1 MIKILTVI
9 CVQSKLYHVH
19 NSDGGHD
26 ECDSNSHLYVLSDQS
41 FKMTY
46 NEAFVLRAYEEIISY
61 HNYASIKDFN
71 NSDNWVSHQA
81 DIVNSQYE
89 YYYQGGGHGT
99 LGCFEDWRIS
109 DDSTKVVEE
118 LNRYSPNKFMV
129 SEISS
134 LEDILNGNRWEYKFL
149 TKDIMNSL
157 SDYFEKMEMGLSPI
171 NGKIFQI
178 NREIE
183 ETEKKLSGLKSSL
196 LAEKRQYT
204 ETKRNNII
212 NILAEGCL
220 RFDAPIPVSYRGKE
234 NLFFDESPCTIA
246 LYSGNKD
253 VFWRCY
259 KSGLIIN
266 EEDSIFLLLR
276 YGFFSQYHKDVNQ
289 AQKKKYKLLNYFYAL
304 YNANVDEI
312 DKFEAKDFVSFLE
325 RYYEAD
331 TYDYPTVYKYE
342 LKMINNKHEFVC
354 KHCFLSKEMKLFL
367 NQDFLAIPDNWKCRK
382 DEDYSDMVISDVCD
396 AMYPHIEKKWNKIYK
411 SPCPDFFENRIQEQ
425 IEEDNYV

>member
-1 MIKILTVI
+1 
-9 CVQSKLYHVH
+9 
-19 NSDGGHD
+19 
-26 ECDSNSHLYVLSDQS
+26 
-41 FKMTY
+41 MTY

-204 ETKRNNII
+204 ETKRNNIT
-212 NILAEGCL
+212 
-220 RFDAPIPVSYRGKE
+220 
-234 NLFFDESPCTIA
+234 PC
-246 LYSGNKD
+246 G
-253 VFWRCY
+253 
-259 KSGLIIN
+259 
-266 EEDSIFLLLR
+266 
-276 YGFFSQYHKDVNQ
+276 
-289 AQKKKYKLLNYFYAL
+289 
-304 YNANVDEI
+304 
-312 DKFEAKDFVSFLE
+312 DKF
-325 RYYEAD
+325 
-331 TYDYPTVYKYE
+331 
-342 LKMINNKHEFVC
+342 LKACV
-354 KHCFLSKEMKLFL
+354 
-367 NQDFLAIPDNWKCRK
+367 PR
-382 DEDYSDMVISDVCD
+382 
-396 AMYPHIEKKWNKIYK
+396 EK
-411 SPCPDFFENRIQEQ
+411 
-425 IEEDNYV
+425 